1 MKCRIMIEDEN
12 GLYQAEMEKDESI
25 LEVTQNLRNLLN
37 MKKIGTYIILTDC
50 ANFNGCRCSIKG
62 NAETIAQQY
71 DALTHFIINKVP
83 HILMRVI
90 SAWNERIW
98 NERMRQ

>member
-50 ANFNGCRCSIKG
+50 ANYNGCNCSLKG
-62 NAETIAQQY
+62 NAEKIAQQY
-71 DALTHFIINKVP
+71 DVLTKYFVQNNP
-83 HILMRVI
+83 EILMRVI
-90 SAWNERIW
+90 TAWDQRSNK
-98 NERMRQ
+98 